1 MSRCLVGGWLERTL
15 CVLRRGIIARERN
28 LKINKK
34 RHPQLCVCCG
44 PHEED
49 KARRAVCGF
58 LQIVWM
64 KRRSCLACVIIPPH
78 LSLFPDHPLFLFC
91 SLSLCSPSVSPFFS
105 PPYVCPFLFPLRDQ
119 WHLMLLHSCL
129 IKSAHVPSLHYHSC
143 TLARA
148 RRSPQT

>member
-1 MSRCLVGGWLERTL
+1 MSRCLVGGRLERTL
-15 CVLRRGIIARERN
+15 CVLRWGIIARERN

-78 LSLFPDHPLFLFC
+78 LSLFPDHPLFFFF
-91 SLSLCSPSVSPFFS
+91 SLSLCSPSVSPFFFSAICLSLPFSS
-105 PPYVCPFLFPLRDQ
+105 PGSVASHAFT
-119 WHLMLLHSCL
+119 LL
-129 IKSAHVPSLHYHSC
+129 PD
-143 TLARA
+143 
-148 RRSPQT
+148 